1 MLISNIVQH
10 RTFHVTSAMANAAV
24 EVPVHAIEAGWLH
37 IINNITEVKKK
48 KKYINFCDPQNSA
61 ANKRSDTGSP
71 VITEMDGKPIY
82 GRGYKPCF
90 NRFLLNVQFP
100 NEIKQ

>member
-37 IINNITEVKKK
+37 IINNITEVKKRRN
-48 KKYINFCDPQNSA
+48 I
-61 ANKRSDTGSP
+61 
-71 VITEMDGKPIY
+71 
-82 GRGYKPCF
+82 
-90 NRFLLNVQFP
+90 
-100 NEIKQ
+100 